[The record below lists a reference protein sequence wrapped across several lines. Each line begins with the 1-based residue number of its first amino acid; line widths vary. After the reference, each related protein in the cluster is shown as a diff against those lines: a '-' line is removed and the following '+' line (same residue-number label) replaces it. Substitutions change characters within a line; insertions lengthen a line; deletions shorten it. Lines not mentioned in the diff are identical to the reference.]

1 MFQLNLLGFA
11 VFLMFSSNSANC
23 IKFSKSTAMRKSIF
37 FSTVL
42 SLFLLV
48 PASIIWAQTISTQKG
63 LTTAVFNTP
72 AGTIKVYLPDDIR
85 PGEVISGTVLAE
97 PIGKNA
103 KQVEKNLSELI
114 KYTVSIDGNR
124 TSVPSKPGLM
134 KWLLHSG
141 GKQISPIELIN
152 GSGAKVGQLS
162 FPLNNLDKTISA
174 SLQNCNHPSHVLVG
188 TPVNITG
195 PFDGDASNTKCS
207 LGSTPA
213 EVLAESPRQCIFK
226 YPADAVGLQTLDITD
241 NNEKNS
247 QTCNQR
253 ISGVSMDVSAG
264 KLNLSKGE
272 RTYIDIKISGLQ
284 GLPDTAILSLNNI
297 SPATVTMMPAN
308 TIVIPLS
315 PATESSGIFTRKFDI
330 QSIKSGTFS
339 VNVNLDLPDNS
350 STANQID
357 LSDLKNES
365 GYPGSYGY
373 IGDQPCDP
381 EGATVRW
388 RWHKTFACE
397 IDDRKVLPCGH
408 SKEGNDV
415 YEKIKELL
423 EELELDKATDIGEKM
438 AKAFSTSKMFSY
450 SIHVIRKWVDYD
462 IEYKCVNGKWQSTGG
477 MYVRHGTDDLGWHS
491 VRQLTLD
498 CWTTFDAPAAEKEFE
513 AALELAL
520 RGACK

>member
-1 MFQLNLLGFA
+1 
-11 VFLMFSSNSANC
+11 
-23 IKFSKSTAMRKSIF
+23 MRKSIF
-37 FSTVL
+37 FYAVL

-48 PASIIWAQTISTQKG
+48 PASITWAQTISTQKG

-72 AGTIKVYLPDDIR
+72 AGTVKVYLPDDIR
-85 PGEVISGTVLAE
+85 PGDVISGTVLAE

-114 KYTVSIDGNR
+114 KYTISIDGNR
-124 TSVPSKPGLM
+124 ASVPSKPELM

-141 GKQISPIELIN
+141 GKLVSLIELIN
-152 GSGAKVGQLS
+152 GSGTKVGQLPFQLKS
-162 FPLNNLDKTISA
+162 LDKTVSA
-174 SLQNCNHPSHVLVG
+174 SLQNCSHPSHVLTG
-188 TPVNITG
+188 DPVTITG

-226 YPADAVGLQTLDITD
+226 YPADAIGLQTLNITD
-241 NNEKNS
+241 NNEKYL
-247 QTCNQR
+247 QACNQK
-253 ISGVSMDVSAG
+253 ISGVSMDISAG
-264 KLNLSKGE
+264 KMNLSKGE
-272 RTYIDIKISGLQ
+272 RTYIDVKITGLQ
-284 GLPDTAILSLNNI
+284 DLPDTAILSLNNM
-297 SPATVTMMPAN
+297 SPATVTMTPAN
-308 TIVIPLS
+308 TIVIPLL
-315 PATESSGIFTRKFDI
+315 PATESSGIFTRRFDI
-330 QSIKSGTFS
+330 QSIKSGNFS
-339 VNVNLDLPDNS
+339 VNINLDLPDNS
-350 STANQID
+350 STAN
-357 LSDLKNES
+357 LSDLRNES
-365 GYPGSYGY
+365 GYQGSYGY
-373 IGDQPCDP
+373 IGDQPCNP
-381 EGATVRW
+381 EVATTRW

-397 IDDRKVLPCGH
+397 IDERKVLPCGH

-477 MYVRHGTDDLGWHS
+477 MYVKHGTDDLGWHS
-491 VRQLTLD
+491 VKQLTLD
-498 CWTTFDAPAAEKEFE
+498 CWMTFDSPAAEKEFE